1 MQAINM
7 ENLGVTILQAAA
19 LVTLI
24 LLMIRCVS
32 KDVESTLIVCI
43 QTWKRVSRSFA
54 RRSSTKGV

>member
-1 MQAINM
+1 MQATNI

-32 KDVESTLIVCI
+32 KDVESTVIVCLE
-43 QTWKRVSRSFA
+43 TWKRLSRSFH
-54 RRSSTKGV
+54 RRLGP